1 MMKDLYI
8 FSGAS
13 EVGMAKM
20 AFHEEIFTSKEV
32 DVVYLPY
39 ELHCNVLPKS
49 LSSED
54 IEECIKLC
62 PSFLEVD
69 KFHEFA
75 KIPFHEYR
83 RVVIWH
89 SYDSNTLMLLYF
101 LSYVLKRDLHYVNV
115 CHYKREFIGKLGY
128 DFDALNKCLKFCVR
142 MTPEEQKEYAGYYQM
157 LLESKGNIKIV
168 KNGKIECVDDEFI
181 RNMILDVLTETPVN
195 ISRVMSYACVKCA
208 EEYNVQIFHY
218 LYVIIFDLINEG
230 KIKYIPHAYM
240 YPMKVFLNQKYV
252 HKKKYTQL
260 GKYSSIKIFKS

>member
-8 FSGAS
+8 FSDDS
-13 EVGMAKM
+13 DVGLAKM
-20 AFHEEIFTSKEV
+20 AFHEEIFISKKV

-39 ELHCNVLPKS
+39 ELYCNVLPKS

-69 KFHEFA
+69 KFREFA

-115 CHYKREFIGKLGY
+115 CHYKRDFIGKLGY
-128 DFDALNKCLKFCVR
+128 DSLKECLKFCVP
-142 MTPEEQKEYAGYYQM
+142 MTSVEQNEYAGYYQL
-157 LLESKGNIKIV
+157 LLESKRNIKIV
-168 KNGKIECVDDEFI
+168 KNGRIECVDDECI
-181 RNMILDVLTETPVN
+181 KQIILNVLTETPVN
-195 ISRVMSYACVKCA
+195 IFRVIGYACRKCA
-208 EEYNVQIFHY
+208 EEYNVRIVHY
-218 LYVIIFDLINEG
+218 FYVIIFDLINEG

-260 GKYSSIKIFKS
+260 GKYSSISIYKL

>member
-49 LSSED
+49 LSNED

-128 DFDALNKCLKFCVR
+128 DFDALNECLKFCVR
-142 MTPEEQKEYAGYYQM
+142 MTPEEQNEYAGYYQM

-168 KNGKIECVDDEFI
+168 KNGIHLFFCSGQTFPYGTLAINRIALFKIGKVRHTQCQTVGFVTKQGCKN
-181 RNMILDVLTETPVN
+181 R
-195 ISRVMSYACVKCA
+195 
-208 EEYNVQIFHY
+208 FH
-218 LYVIIFDLINEG
+218 
-230 KIKYIPHAYM
+230 KHT
-240 YPMKVFLNQKYV
+240 FLCRTV
-252 HKKKYTQL
+252 
-260 GKYSSIKIFKS
+260 